1 MRGRDERGEGKERE
15 GVRGGDGRGEKET
28 RGTSLILCLQ
38 GDGKSA
44 WDNCQRF
51 VDGKLLKRE
60 RGRDNERG
68 RGEEG

>member
-1 MRGRDERGEGKERE
+1 MRGEREKREREGEVVRE

-28 RGTSLILCLQ
+28 RGKLLILCLQ

-60 RGRDNERG
+60 R
-68 RGEEG
+68 EG